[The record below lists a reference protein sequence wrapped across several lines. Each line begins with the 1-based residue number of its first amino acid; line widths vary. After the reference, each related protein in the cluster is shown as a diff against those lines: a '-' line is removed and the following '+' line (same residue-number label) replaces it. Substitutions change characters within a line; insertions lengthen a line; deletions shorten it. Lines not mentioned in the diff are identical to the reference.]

1 MDNTTTIALSR
12 LTAQTRTIDVIATNI
27 ANADTPGFRAERVL
41 FSDWLSKQNGT
52 NAPKGDKSL
61 AYTQDRATYRDQK
74 QGAFTETGNP
84 LDVAIG
90 GDGFFTVNTPRGP
103 RLTRAGSFTV
113 GQNGTIQ
120 DMSGN
125 ALLDTNG
132 QPIQVAATDTGIQ
145 IAADGTVSSING
157 QIAKIGVVTP
167 ADANQLQAEG
177 GRLFVANTTTSAVA
191 APHLV
196 QGAVENSNVQPVME
210 MTRMM
215 DTTRQFELVT
225 QFVQAEAER
234 QQTMIDKLTQRAS

>member
-12 LTAQTRTIDVIATNI
+12 LTAQSRTIDVIATNI

-52 NAPKGDKSL
+52 KAPNGDKSL

-74 QGAFTETGNP
+74 QGAFRETGNP
-84 LDVAIG
+84 LDVAIAG
-90 GDGFFTVNTPRGP
+90 NGFFTVGTPNGP
-103 RLTRAGSFTV
+103 RLTRAGSFTI
-113 GQNGTIQ
+113 GQNGNIQ

-125 ALLDTNG
+125 AVLDTNG

-145 IAADGTVSSING
+145 IAADGTVSSVNG

-167 ADANQLQAEG
+167 NDPNQLQAEG
-177 GRLFVANTTTSAVA
+177 GRLFLANTPTTAVA
-191 APHLV
+191 MPHLV
-196 QGAVENSNVQPVME
+196 QGAVESSNVQPVLE